1 MLRSVLGVL
10 ITVMAATA
18 GEGAEVK
25 ILAAL
30 AVQDALGPIG
40 ASFARDS
47 GHSAQIAYSTVGAIR
62 QRLAAHERADVVIVT
77 AEAAEDMHRLGQLSD
92 PMPLAATR
100 TGVAIREGA
109 TAPKIATIE
118 QFRAALLAARSVAYT
133 DPESGGA
140 FGTYFAGE
148 LDRMGI
154 AQAVNAKA
162 VLRRGSHQ
170 IVRGRRQR
178 RGRAG
183 RDLHQHDRL
192 DAGPEGG
199 RPIAAAAPGRRG
211 FLGRP
216 SR

>member
-1 MLRSVLGVL
+1 MFMPGERAMLRSVLGVL
-10 ITVMAATA
+10 ITIMAATA

-25 ILAAL
+25 ILAAV

-92 PMPLAATR
+92 LMPLAATR

-133 DPESGGA
+133 DPKSGGA

-154 AQAVNAKA
+154 AQAINAKA
-162 VLRRGSHQ
+162 VLRRGRHHNFPAGAP
-170 IVRGRRQR
+170 REGRP
-178 RGRAG
+178 GG
-183 RDLHQHDRL
+183 GLL
-192 DAGPEGG
+192 PTITSPPGPKGG
-199 RPIAAAAPGRRG
+199 RPV
-211 FLGRP
+211 
-216 SR
+216 

>member
-1 MLRSVLGVL
+1 MVAVLWMARKPVSTDPAMFMPGERAMLRSVLAVL
-10 ITVMAATA
+10 IAIMAATA

-40 ASFARDS
+40 ANFSRD
-47 GHSAQIAYSTVGAIR
+47 GHHTATIAYSTVGAIR

-118 QFRAALLAARSVAYT
+118 QFLAALLAARSVAY
-133 DPESGGA
+133 PAPKSGGA

-154 AQAVNAKA
+154 AQAINAKA
-162 VLRRGSHQ
+162 VLRRG
-170 IVRGRRQR
+170 
-178 RGRAG
+178 
-183 RDLHQHDRL
+183 
-192 DAGPEGG
+192 
-199 RPIAAAAPGRRG
+199 RPPNVPTAA
-211 FLGRP
+211 
-216 SR
+216 